1 MFKSCTNI
9 TKRTI
14 FGSMNCSDDE
24 IEAASNDKNDLPPS
38 LVNALKESETYV
50 HKS

>member
-1 MFKSCTNI
+1 
-9 TKRTI
+9 
-14 FGSMNCSDDE
+14 MNCSDDE
-24 IEAASNDKNDLPPS
+24 IEPNKKHELPPS

>member
-1 MFKSCTNI
+1 
-9 TKRTI
+9 
-14 FGSMNCSDDE
+14 MNCSDDE
-24 IEAASNDKNDLPPS
+24 IEPGSNNKNELPPS